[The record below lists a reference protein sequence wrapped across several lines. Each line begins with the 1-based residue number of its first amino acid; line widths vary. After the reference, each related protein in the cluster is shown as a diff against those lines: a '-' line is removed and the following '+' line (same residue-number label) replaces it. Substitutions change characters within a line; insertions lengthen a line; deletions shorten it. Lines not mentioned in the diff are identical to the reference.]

1 MSRHY
6 HQLPFSPAAEFVV
19 ERPMTIYGQALD
31 RGDRLPK
38 EKLGERRLRQLYEQ
52 RMIAPSPFEA
62 PPPAFLNNGRG
73 KADQLAAELAKEEA
87 PAILAY
93 LEGESDGEA
102 ARVPAAPRRADAA
115 KSAAAAQP
123 APAKGVARKPAPRRS
138 AKPAAAPARGVSV

>member
-6 HQLPFSPAAEFVV
+6 HPLPFSPAGEFVWNRAV
-19 ERPMTIYGQALD
+19 IRDGVQVKV
-31 RGDRLPK
+31 GDPVDKRAFTPL
-38 EKLGERRLRQLYEQ
+38 RLRQLYES

-62 PPPAFLNNGRG
+62 APPAFLNNGIG

-87 PAILAY
+87 
-93 LEGESDGEA
+93 SDGEA

-115 KSAAAAQP
+115 KPAAAAQP

-138 AKPAAAPARGVSV
+138 AKPAAAAARGVSV